1 MAEVREYALKFLQML
16 IQLSEDFSRSFES
29 KGAYDTLSSLL
40 IRRPVNDRVFS
51 VNIGGNGG
59 DDLIDQVPAIR
70 LSELEEMEYQV
81 IAKLPYLLGAKQQS
95 HGTSKSSYN
104 LSMIMLDAAT
114 QKFDNVNALAPEKQ
128 TLVHT
133 IMNRSRIAEKIV
145 DQMHDILQKPK
156 KVKIVY
162 FGMIKTFLKLLVQ

>member
-1 MAEVREYALKFLQML
+1 
-16 IQLSEDFSRSFES
+16 
-29 KGAYDTLSSLL
+29 
-40 IRRPVNDRVFS
+40 
-51 VNIGGNGG
+51 
-59 DDLIDQVPAIR
+59 
-70 LSELEEMEYQV
+70 
-81 IAKLPYLLGAKQQS
+81 
-95 HGTSKSSYN
+95 
-104 LSMIMLDAAT
+104 MLDAAT

-162 FGMIKTFLKLLVQ
+162 FGMIKTFLKLLVQQDDDVSRYNCLNSLRGLIVENEDNLNSLLDNQELL